1 MFYHFIALKKTLQKY
16 WRQFFS
22 GYSVD
27 IEHFIQEKLFVEEGQ
42 IEQECVNENEE
53 DCEVQDNI
61 TECADEEDEG
71 NDEYTK
77 HGEQR

>member
-1 MFYHFIALKKTLQKY
+1 M
-16 WRQFFS
+16 
-22 GYSVD
+22 D

-53 DCEVQDNI
+53 DCEVQDN